1 MFPEIAVRSATGAKP
16 REKTYMPLRARLIAL
31 VGAVLLASLACGS
44 TLIAWHA
51 AASVRTELRAA
62 LDVGTR
68 TIRNGFD
75 DLSRSSD
82 RAADLRHLI
91 ATFNGNRH
99 VRAALVDAQD
109 QPLEVSRL
117 FEPTLT
123 VPDWFR
129 RIIAGHP
136 GAVRLSVP
144 DSPAAVILQ
153 AEPVNELGEVWGESR
168 DAVLVLSIFALLSA
182 LLICTAVGR
191 ALRPLEDLSTA
202 FARIGEGD
210 YHGALPQ
217 QGPPEL
223 ARLATGFNRM
233 TERLAMVA
241 AQNRRLNE
249 RLLTLQAEERA
260 DLARDL
266 HDEVGPMLFA
276 VDMTAA
282 TIERLVETGRTTDVT
297 THARSIHDAVG
308 RMQRHVRA
316 LLERLRP
323 LHAVGLE
330 TSIGRLVA
338 FWQARRPEI
347 AFSVTVSVEEDSI
360 GDDVKE
366 TIYRVIQEGVSNAIR
381 HGSPTRLQ
389 VVATDIETGI
399 RVAVT
404 DDGIGMPPNGFVA
417 RGAQRFGLVGMRERV
432 MAMAGSLT
440 IQPGPSGK
448 GLMLVALLPGAV
460 STQSADQDA
469 LQ

>member
-1 MFPEIAVRSATGAKP
+1 MS
-16 REKTYMPLRARLIAL
+16 LRVRLIVL
-31 VGAVLLASLACGS
+31 VGLVLLASLACGS
-44 TLIAWHA
+44 ALIAWHA

-62 LDVGTR
+62 LDVGAR

-99 VRAALVDAQD
+99 VRATLIDAQG
-109 QPLEVSRL
+109 QPLTVSQL
-117 FEPTLT
+117 FQPTLA

-129 RIIAGHP
+129 HIIAGHP
-136 GAVRLSVP
+136 GVVRLAVP
-144 DSPAAVILQ
+144 ESTAAVILQ

-168 DAVLVLSIFALLSA
+168 DAVLMLAIFALLSA

-191 ALRPLEDLSTA
+191 ALRPLEHLSTA

-210 YHGALPQ
+210 YHGTLPE

-223 ARLATGFNRM
+223 ARLATGFNHM
-233 TERLAMVA
+233 TQQLATVA
-241 AQNRRLNE
+241 AQNHRLNE

-282 TIERLVETGRTTDVT
+282 TIERLVETGRAADIT
-297 THARSIHDAVG
+297 THARAIHDAVA

-330 TSIGRLVA
+330 SSIGRLVA

-347 AFSVTVSVEEDSI
+347 AFSVTFSVEEDNIS
-360 GDDVKE
+360 DDVKE

-381 HGSPTRLQ
+381 HGSPTRVQ
-389 VVATDIETGI
+389 IAATDVETGI
-399 RVAVT
+399 RVSVA
-404 DDGIGMPPNGFVA
+404 DDGVGIPPNNLAA

-432 MAMAGSLT
+432 MAMAGSLA
-440 IQPGPSGK
+440 IQPGPRGK
-448 GLMLVALLPGAV
+448 GLVLVVLLPSAA
-460 STQSADQDA
+460 SAQSEDQDA
-469 LQ
+469 LE

>member
-1 MFPEIAVRSATGAKP
+1 VR
-16 REKTYMPLRARLIAL
+16 
-31 VGAVLLASLACGS
+31 
-44 TLIAWHA
+44 
-51 AASVRTELRAA
+51 
-62 LDVGTR
+62 
-68 TIRNGFD
+68 
-75 DLSRSSD
+75 
-82 RAADLRHLI
+82 
-91 ATFNGNRH
+91 
-99 VRAALVDAQD
+99 
-109 QPLEVSRL
+109 
-117 FEPTLT
+117 
-123 VPDWFR
+123 
-129 RIIAGHP
+129 
-136 GAVRLSVP
+136 
-144 DSPAAVILQ
+144 
-153 AEPVNELGEVWGESR
+153 
-168 DAVLVLSIFALLSA
+168 
-182 LLICTAVGR
+182 R
-191 ALRPLEDLSTA
+191 ALRPLEQLSTA
-202 FARIGEGD
+202 FVRIGEGD
-210 YHGALPQ
+210 YHGTLPE

-223 ARLATGFNRM
+223 ARLTSGLNRM
-233 TERLAMVA
+233 AERLAMAA

-282 TIERLVETGRTTDVT
+282 TIERLVETGRASDIT
-297 THARSIHDAVG
+297 THARSIHDAVA

-330 TSIGRLVA
+330 SSIGRLVA
-338 FWQARRPEI
+338 FWQAPRPEI

-366 TIYRVIQEGVSNAIR
+366 TIYRVIQEGMSNAIR
-381 HGSPTRLQ
+381 HGSPTRVQ
-389 VVATDIETGI
+389 VVAADVETGV
-399 RVAVT
+399 RVSVT
-404 DDGIGMPPNGFVA
+404 DDGVGMPPNGFAA

-460 STQSADQDA
+460 STQPENQDA

>member
-1 MFPEIAVRSATGAKP
+1 MFPEIAVRSATDAQP
-16 REKTYMPLRARLIAL
+16 REKTHMPLRARLIAL
-31 VGAVLLASLACGS
+31 VGLVLLASLACGS
-44 TLIAWHA
+44 ALIAWHA

-75 DLSRSSD
+75 DLTRSSD
-82 RAADLRHLI
+82 RAAELRHLI

-109 QPLEVSRL
+109 QAVAVSRL
-117 FEPTLT
+117 FEPSLS

-136 GAVRLSVP
+136 GAVRLPVP
-144 DSPAAVILQ
+144 ESPATVILQ
-153 AEPVNELGEVWGESR
+153 ADPVNELGEVWGQSR
-168 DAVLVLSIFALLSA
+168 DSVLVLSVFALLSA

-191 ALRPLEDLSTA
+191 ALRPLENLSTA

-210 YHGALPQ
+210 YHGTLPE

-241 AQNRRLNE
+241 AQNHRLNE
-249 RLLTLQAEERA
+249 RLLTLQSEERA

-282 TIERLVETGRTTDVT
+282 TIERLVETGRTANIT
-297 THARSIHDAVG
+297 THARSIHDAVA

-330 TSIGRLVA
+330 SSIGRLVA
-338 FWQARRPEI
+338 FWQVRRPEI

-360 GDDVKE
+360 GDELKE
-366 TIYRVIQEGVSNAIR
+366 TIYRVIQEAMSNAIR
-381 HGSPTRLQ
+381 HGSPTRVQ
-389 VVATDIETGI
+389 VVAADVENGI
-399 RVAVT
+399 RVSVT
-404 DDGIGMPPNGFVA
+404 DDGVGMPPNGFA
-417 RGAQRFGLVGMRERV
+417 APGAQRFGLVGMRERV
-432 MAMAGSLT
+432 MAMAGSLA

-448 GLMLVALLPGAV
+448 GLMLVAILPVAV
-460 STQSADQDA
+460 STLSEDQDA

>member
-1 MFPEIAVRSATGAKP
+1 
-16 REKTYMPLRARLIAL
+16 MPLRVRLIAL
-31 VGAVLLASLACGS
+31 VGLVLLASLACGS
-44 TLIAWHA
+44 ALIAWHA

-99 VRAALVDAQD
+99 VRAALVDTQD
-109 QPLEVSRL
+109 QPMAVSRL
-117 FEPTLT
+117 FEPTVA

-129 RIIAGHP
+129 RIIAGNP
-136 GAVRLSVP
+136 GVVRLSVP
-144 DSPAAVILQ
+144 ESPAAVILQ

-168 DAVLVLSIFALLSA
+168 DAMLVLSAFALLSA

-191 ALRPLEDLSTA
+191 ALRPLEQLSTA

-210 YHGALPQ
+210 YQGMLPEH
-217 QGPPEL
+217 GPPEL

-233 TERLAMVA
+233 TERLAVVA
-241 AQNRRLNE
+241 SQNRRLNE
-249 RLLTLQAEERA
+249 RLLTLQSEERA

-282 TIERLVETGRTTDVT
+282 TIERLVETGRTTDIT
-297 THARSIHDAVG
+297 THARSIHDAVA

-330 TSIGRLVA
+330 TSIGRLIA

-366 TIYRVIQEGVSNAIR
+366 TIYRVIQEAMSNAIR
-381 HGSPTRLQ
+381 HGSPTRVQ
-389 VVATDIETGI
+389 VVAADVESGVRI
-399 RVAVT
+399 AVT
-404 DDGIGMPPNGFVA
+404 DDGVGMPPNGFA
-417 RGAQRFGLVGMRERV
+417 APGAQRLGLVGMRERV
-432 MAMAGSLT
+432 MAMAGSLA
-440 IQPGPSGK
+440 IQPGPNGK
-448 GLMLVALLPGAV
+448 GLMLVALLPCAV
-460 STQSADQDA
+460 SAQPEDQEA

>member
-1 MFPEIAVRSATGAKP
+1 MFPEIAVRSATDAQP
-16 REKTYMPLRARLIAL
+16 REKTHMPLRARLIAL
-31 VGAVLLASLACGS
+31 VGLVLLASLACGS
-44 TLIAWHA
+44 ALIAWHA

-75 DLSRSSD
+75 DLTRSSD
-82 RAADLRHLI
+82 RAAELRHLI

-109 QPLEVSRL
+109 QAVAVSRL
-117 FEPTLT
+117 FEPSLS

-136 GAVRLSVP
+136 GAVRLPVP
-144 DSPAAVILQ
+144 ESPATVILQ
-153 AEPVNELGEVWGESR
+153 ADPVNELGEVWGQSR
-168 DAVLVLSIFALLSA
+168 DSVLVLSVFALLSA

-191 ALRPLEDLSTA
+191 ALRPLENLSTA

-210 YHGALPQ
+210 YHGTLPE

-241 AQNRRLNE
+241 AQNHRLNE
-249 RLLTLQAEERA
+249 RLLTLQSEERA

-282 TIERLVETGRTTDVT
+282 TIERLVETGRTANIT
-297 THARSIHDAVG
+297 THARSIHDAVA

-330 TSIGRLVA
+330 SSIGRLVA
-338 FWQARRPEI
+338 FWQVRRPEI
-347 AFSVTVSVEEDSI
+347 AFSVTVSVEDDSI
-360 GDDVKE
+360 GDELKE
-366 TIYRVIQEGVSNAIR
+366 TIYRVIQEAMSNAIR
-381 HGSPTRLQ
+381 HGSPTRVQ
-389 VVATDIETGI
+389 VVAADVENGI
-399 RVAVT
+399 RVSVT
-404 DDGIGMPPNGFVA
+404 DDGVGMPPNGFA
-417 RGAQRFGLVGMRERV
+417 APGAQRFGLVGMRERV
-432 MAMAGSLT
+432 MAMAGSLA

-448 GLMLVALLPGAV
+448 GLMLVAILPVAV
-460 STQSADQDA
+460 STLSEDQDA

>member
-1 MFPEIAVRSATGAKP
+1 
-16 REKTYMPLRARLIAL
+16 MPLRVRLIAL
-31 VGAVLLASLACGS
+31 VGLVLLASLACGS
-44 TLIAWHA
+44 ALIAWHA

-82 RAADLRHLI
+82 LPAGLRQLI

-109 QPLEVSRL
+109 RPLAVSRL
-117 FEPTLT
+117 FEPTVA

-129 RIIAGHP
+129 RIIAGNP
-136 GAVRLSVP
+136 GVVRLPVP
-144 DSPAAVILQ
+144 ESLTAIILQ

-168 DAVLVLSIFALLSA
+168 DAVLVLSAFALLSA
-182 LLICTAVGR
+182 LLICTAVRR
-191 ALRPLEDLSTA
+191 ALRPLEQLSTA
-202 FARIGEGD
+202 FVRIGEGD
-210 YHGALPQ
+210 YHGTLPE

-223 ARLATGFNRM
+223 ARLTSGLNRM
-233 TERLAMVA
+233 AERLAMAA

-282 TIERLVETGRTTDVT
+282 TIERLVETGRASDIT
-297 THARSIHDAVG
+297 THARSIHDAVA

-330 TSIGRLVA
+330 SSIGRLVA
-338 FWQARRPEI
+338 FWQAPRPEI

-366 TIYRVIQEGVSNAIR
+366 TIYRVIQEGMSNAIR
-381 HGSPTRLQ
+381 HGSPTRVQ
-389 VVATDIETGI
+389 VVAADVETGV
-399 RVAVT
+399 RVSVT
-404 DDGIGMPPNGFVA
+404 DDGVGMPPNGFAA

-460 STQSADQDA
+460 STQPENQDA

>member
-1 MFPEIAVRSATGAKP
+1 MFPEIAVRSATDAQP
-16 REKTYMPLRARLIAL
+16 REKTHMPLRARLIAL
-31 VGAVLLASLACGS
+31 VGLVLLASLACGS
-44 TLIAWHA
+44 ALIAWHA

-75 DLSRSSD
+75 DLTRSSD
-82 RAADLRHLI
+82 RAAELRHLI

-109 QPLEVSRL
+109 QAVAVSRL
-117 FEPTLT
+117 FEPSLS

-136 GAVRLSVP
+136 GAVRLPVP
-144 DSPAAVILQ
+144 ESPATVILQ
-153 AEPVNELGEVWGESR
+153 ADPVNELGEVWGQSR
-168 DAVLVLSIFALLSA
+168 DSVLVLSVFALLSA

-191 ALRPLEDLSTA
+191 ALRPLENLSTA

-210 YHGALPQ
+210 YHGTLPE

-241 AQNRRLNE
+241 AQNHRLNE
-249 RLLTLQAEERA
+249 RLLTLQSEERA

-282 TIERLVETGRTTDVT
+282 TIERLVETGRTANIT
-297 THARSIHDAVG
+297 THARSIHDAVA

-330 TSIGRLVA
+330 SSIGRLVA
-338 FWQARRPEI
+338 FWQVRRPEI

-360 GDDVKE
+360 GDELKE
-366 TIYRVIQEGVSNAIR
+366 TIYRVIQEAMSNAIR
-381 HGSPTRLQ
+381 HGSPTRVQ
-389 VVATDIETGI
+389 VVAADVENGI
-399 RVAVT
+399 RVSVT
-404 DDGIGMPPNGFVA
+404 DDGVGMPPNGFA
-417 RGAQRFGLVGMRERV
+417 APGAQRFGLVGMRERV
-432 MAMAGSLT
+432 MAMAGSLA

-448 GLMLVALLPGAV
+448 GLMLVAKLPVAV
-460 STQSADQDA
+460 STLSEDQDA

>member
-1 MFPEIAVRSATGAKP
+1 MFPEIAVRPATGAKP
-16 REKTYMPLRARLIAL
+16 REKTHMPLRARLIAL
-31 VGAVLLASLACGS
+31 VGLVLLASLACGS
-44 TLIAWHA
+44 ALIAWHA

-99 VRAALVDAQD
+99 VRAALVDAQQ
-109 QPLEVSRL
+109 QPLAVSQV
-117 FEPTLT
+117 FKPTVA

-129 RIIAGHP
+129 RIIAGNS
-136 GAVRLSVP
+136 GVVRLPVP
-144 DSPAAVILQ
+144 ESPAAVILQ
-153 AEPVNELGEVWGESR
+153 AEPVNELGEVWGQSR
-168 DAVLVLSIFALLSA
+168 DSVLVLSAFALLSA
-182 LLICTAVGR
+182 LLIGTAVGR
-191 ALRPLEDLSTA
+191 ALRPLDHLSSA
-202 FARIGEGD
+202 FARIGAGD
-210 YHGALPQ
+210 YYGTLPEE
-217 QGPPEL
+217 GPPEL
-223 ARLATGFNRM
+223 ARLAIGFNRM
-233 TERLAMVA
+233 AERLAMVA

-249 RLLTLQAEERA
+249 RLLTLQSEERA

-282 TIERLVETGRTTDVT
+282 TIERLVETGRTTDIP
-297 THARSIHDAVG
+297 THARSIHDAVA

-330 TSIGRLVA
+330 SSIGRLVA

-366 TIYRVIQEGVSNAIR
+366 TIYRVIQEGMSNAIR
-381 HGSPTRLQ
+381 HGSPTQVQ
-389 VVATDIETGI
+389 VVVADAETGI
-399 RVAVT
+399 RVSVS
-404 DDGIGMPPNGFVA
+404 DDGVGLPPNSSAAPGV
-417 RGAQRFGLVGMRERV
+417 QRFGLVGMRERV
-432 MAMAGSLT
+432 MAMAGSLA
-440 IQPGPSGK
+440 IQPGPGGK
-448 GLMLVALLPGAV
+448 GLILVALLPGAV
-460 STQSADQDA
+460 STGFEHQDA

>member
-1 MFPEIAVRSATGAKP
+1 
-16 REKTYMPLRARLIAL
+16 MPLRARLIAL
-31 VGAVLLASLACGS
+31 VGLVLLASLACGS
-44 TLIAWHA
+44 ALIAWHA

-75 DLSRSSD
+75 DLTRSSD
-82 RAADLRHLI
+82 RAAELRHLI

-109 QPLEVSRL
+109 QAVAVSRL
-117 FEPTLT
+117 FEPSLS

-136 GAVRLSVP
+136 GAVRLPVP
-144 DSPAAVILQ
+144 ESPATVILQ
-153 AEPVNELGEVWGESR
+153 ADPVNELGEVWGQSR
-168 DAVLVLSIFALLSA
+168 NSVLVLSVFALLSA

-191 ALRPLEDLSTA
+191 ALRPLENLSTA

-210 YHGALPQ
+210 YHGTLPE

-241 AQNRRLNE
+241 AQNHRLNE
-249 RLLTLQAEERA
+249 RLLTLQSEERA

-282 TIERLVETGRTTDVT
+282 TIERLVETGRTANIT
-297 THARSIHDAVG
+297 THARSIHDAVA

-330 TSIGRLVA
+330 SSIGRLVA
-338 FWQARRPEI
+338 FWQVRRPEI

-360 GDDVKE
+360 GDELKE
-366 TIYRVIQEGVSNAIR
+366 TIYRVIQEAMSNAIR
-381 HGSPTRLQ
+381 HGSPTRVQ
-389 VVATDIETGI
+389 VVAADVENGI
-399 RVAVT
+399 RVSVT
-404 DDGIGMPPNGFVA
+404 DDGVGMPPNGFA
-417 RGAQRFGLVGMRERV
+417 APGAQRFGLVGMRERV
-432 MAMAGSLT
+432 MAMAGSLA

-448 GLMLVALLPGAV
+448 GLMLVAILPVAV
-460 STQSADQDA
+460 STLSEDQDA

>member
-1 MFPEIAVRSATGAKP
+1 MFPEIAVRSATDAQP
-16 REKTYMPLRARLIAL
+16 REKMHMPLRARLIAL
-31 VGAVLLASLACGS
+31 VGLVLLASLACGS
-44 TLIAWHA
+44 ALIAWHA

-75 DLSRSSD
+75 DLTRSSD
-82 RAADLRHLI
+82 RAAELRHLI

-109 QPLEVSRL
+109 QAVAVSRL
-117 FEPTLT
+117 FEPSLS

-136 GAVRLSVP
+136 GAVRLPVP
-144 DSPAAVILQ
+144 ESPATVILQ
-153 AEPVNELGEVWGESR
+153 ADPVNELGEVWGQSR
-168 DAVLVLSIFALLSA
+168 DSVLVLSVFALLSA

-191 ALRPLEDLSTA
+191 ALRPLENLSTA

-210 YHGALPQ
+210 YHGTLPE

-241 AQNRRLNE
+241 AQNHRLNE
-249 RLLTLQAEERA
+249 RLLTLQSEERA

-282 TIERLVETGRTTDVT
+282 TIERLVETGRTANIT
-297 THARSIHDAVG
+297 THARSIHDAVA

-330 TSIGRLVA
+330 SSIGRLVA
-338 FWQARRPEI
+338 FWQVRRPEI
-347 AFSVTVSVEEDSI
+347 AFSVTVSVEDDSI
-360 GDDVKE
+360 GDELKE
-366 TIYRVIQEGVSNAIR
+366 TIYRVIQEAMSNAIR
-381 HGSPTRLQ
+381 HGSPTRVQ
-389 VVATDIETGI
+389 VVAADVENGI
-399 RVAVT
+399 RVSVT
-404 DDGIGMPPNGFVA
+404 DDGVGMPPNGFA
-417 RGAQRFGLVGMRERV
+417 APGAQRFGLVGMRERV
-432 MAMAGSLT
+432 MAMAGSLA

-448 GLMLVALLPGAV
+448 GLMLVAILPVAV
-460 STQSADQDA
+460 STLSEDQDA

>member
-1 MFPEIAVRSATGAKP
+1 
-16 REKTYMPLRARLIAL
+16 MPLRARLIAL
-31 VGAVLLASLACGS
+31 VGLVLLASLACGS
-44 TLIAWHA
+44 ALIAWHA

-109 QPLEVSRL
+109 QPLAVSRL
-117 FEPTLT
+117 FEPTVT

-129 RIIAGHP
+129 RIIAGSP
-136 GAVRLSVP
+136 GAVRLPVP
-144 DSPAAVILQ
+144 ETPAAIILQ

-168 DAVLVLSIFALLSA
+168 DAVLVLSIFAVLSA
-182 LLICTAVGR
+182 LLICTSVGR
-191 ALRPLEDLSTA
+191 ALRPLEQLSAA

-210 YHGALPQ
+210 YHGTLPQ

-233 TERLAMVA
+233 AERLAMVA

-249 RLLTLQAEERA
+249 RLLTLQAEERT

-282 TIERLVETGRTTDVT
+282 TIERLVETGRTTDIT
-297 THARSIHDAVG
+297 THARSIHDAVA

-330 TSIGRLVA
+330 SSIGRLVA
-338 FWQARRPEI
+338 FWQARRPEV

-366 TIYRVIQEGVSNAIR
+366 TIYRVIQEGMSNAIR
-381 HGSPTRLQ
+381 HGSPTRVQ
-389 VVATDIETGI
+389 VVAADVEIGI
-399 RVAVT
+399 RVSVS
-404 DDGIGMPPNGFVA
+404 DDGVGMPLNGFA
-417 RGAQRFGLVGMRERV
+417 APGAQRFGLVGMRERV
-432 MAMAGSLT
+432 MAMAGSLA

-448 GLMLVALLPGAV
+448 GLMLVALLPSAV
-460 STQSADQDA
+460 SPQSEHQDA

>member
-1 MFPEIAVRSATGAKP
+1 MFPEIAVRSATDAQP
-16 REKTYMPLRARLIAL
+16 REKTHMPLRARLIAL
-31 VGAVLLASLACGS
+31 VGLVLLASLACGS
-44 TLIAWHA
+44 ALIAWHA

-75 DLSRSSD
+75 DLTRSSD
-82 RAADLRHLI
+82 RAAELRHLI

-109 QPLEVSRL
+109 QAVAVSRL
-117 FEPTLT
+117 FEPSLS

-136 GAVRLSVP
+136 GAVRLPVP
-144 DSPAAVILQ
+144 ESPTTVILQ
-153 AEPVNELGEVWGESR
+153 ADPVNELGEVWGQSR
-168 DAVLVLSIFALLSA
+168 DSVLVLSVFALLSA

-191 ALRPLEDLSTA
+191 ALRPLENLSTA

-210 YHGALPQ
+210 YHGTLPE

-241 AQNRRLNE
+241 AQNHRLNE
-249 RLLTLQAEERA
+249 RLLTLQSEERA

-282 TIERLVETGRTTDVT
+282 TIERLVETGRTANIT
-297 THARSIHDAVG
+297 THARSIHDAVA

-330 TSIGRLVA
+330 SSIGRLVA
-338 FWQARRPEI
+338 FWQVRRPEI
-347 AFSVTVSVEEDSI
+347 AFSVTVSVEDDSI
-360 GDDVKE
+360 GDELKE
-366 TIYRVIQEGVSNAIR
+366 TIYRVIQEAMSNAIR
-381 HGSPTRLQ
+381 HGSPTRVQ
-389 VVATDIETGI
+389 VVAADVENGI
-399 RVAVT
+399 RVSVT
-404 DDGIGMPPNGFVA
+404 DDGVGMPPNGFA
-417 RGAQRFGLVGMRERV
+417 APGAQRFGLVGMRERV
-432 MAMAGSLT
+432 MAMAGSLA

-448 GLMLVALLPGAV
+448 GLMLVAKLPVAV
-460 STQSADQDA
+460 STLSEDQDA

>member
-1 MFPEIAVRSATGAKP
+1 
-16 REKTYMPLRARLIAL
+16 MPLRARLIAL
-31 VGAVLLASLACGS
+31 VGLVLLASLACGS
-44 TLIAWHA
+44 ALIAWHA

-82 RAADLRHLI
+82 RAADLRHLV

-109 QPLEVSRL
+109 QPLAVSRL
-117 FEPTLT
+117 FEPSLT

-136 GAVRLSVP
+136 GVVRLPVP
-144 DSPAAVILQ
+144 ESPATVILR
-153 AEPVNELGEVWGESR
+153 ADPVNELGEVWEQSR
-168 DAVLVLSIFALLSA
+168 DSVLVLSVFALLSA

-191 ALRPLEDLSTA
+191 ALRPLENLSTA
-202 FARIGEGD
+202 FVRIGEGD
-210 YHGALPQ
+210 YHGTLPE
-217 QGPPEL
+217 QGPREL

-282 TIERLVETGRTTDVT
+282 TIERLVETGRSSDIT
-297 THARSIHDAVG
+297 THARSIHDAVV

-330 TSIGRLVA
+330 ASIGRLVA
-338 FWQARRPEI
+338 FWQVRRPEI
-347 AFSVTVSVEEDSI
+347 AFSVTVSVEEDSL

-366 TIYRVIQEGVSNAIR
+366 TIYRVVQEGMSNAIR
-381 HGSPTRLQ
+381 HGSPTQVQ
-389 VVATDIETGI
+389 VVAADVETGI
-399 RVAVT
+399 RVSVA
-404 DDGIGMPPNGFVA
+404 DDGVGMPPHGFA
-417 RGAQRFGLVGMRERV
+417 APGAQRFGLVGMRERV
-432 MAMAGSLT
+432 MAMAGSLA
-440 IQPGPSGK
+440 IQPGPNGK
-448 GLMLVALLPGAV
+448 GLKLVALLPGAV
-460 STQSADQDA
+460 SAQSEDQDA
-469 LQ
+469 LR